1 MLGGIIMM
9 DLSHVSPETYL
20 LTEDEITIEFK
31 KYRHDDEKK
40 PVPEEC
46 KGILKGVCLSYAF
59 CGEQDFG
66 IEPMARQFG
75 ATGKNGTITKIPK
88 ELEIIESEGV
98 KAIKFGS
105 YAKLDSGMIRAT
117 KEAGVIGY
125 WDDANLIIC
134 ASPEYEFVI
143 NSIREMFKP
152 KHVRFGFSRSFAG
165 CNLLILAI

>member
-1 MLGGIIMM
+1 MM

>member
-1 MLGGIIMM
+1 MM

-20 LTEDEITIEFK
+20 LTEDDRTIKFK
-31 KYRHDDEKK
+31 RYRYDDEKM
-40 PVPEEC
+40 PTPEEC
-46 KGILKGVCLSYAF
+46 KGVLKGVCLSYAF

-134 ASPEYEFVI
+134 ASSEYEFVI
-143 NSIREMFKP
+143 KSIREMFKP
-152 KHVRFGFSRSFAG
+152 KHVRFAFSRSFAG
-165 CNLLILAI
+165 RNLLILAI